1 MLHHLKCKAK
11 TNQMFTKSATGAQVP
26 ITAES
31 QLDVSGISLD
41 EKYYI
46 KRQITTKFK
55 ILTQKVQSLTLEA
68 DHLLFASDLVQV
80 MLIKSKLQYQ

>member
-1 MLHHLKCKAK
+1 MLHHLKRKAK
-11 TNQMFTKSATGAQVP
+11 TNQVFTKSATGAQVP

-31 QLDVSGISLD
+31 QLEVSWISLD

-55 ILTQKVQSLTLEA
+55 FLTQKVQCLSLEA
-68 DHLLFASDLVQV
+68 MQV
-80 MLIKSKLQYQ
+80 MLIKSKLQYH